1 MLRTIVIGT
10 CVSIQGVLERTLS
23 NGMIVVRVGDK
34 TYTGRA
40 VAQQTAEA

>member
-10 CVSIQGVLERTLS
+10 CVSIQGVVERTLS
-23 NGMIVVRVGDK
+23 NGMLVVRVGDK

-40 VAQQTAEA
+40 VERPAA

>member
-23 NGMIVVRVGDK
+23 NGMLVVRVGDK

-40 VAQQTAEA
+40 VDSARA

>member
-1 MLRTIVIGT
+1 MLRTIIIGT

-23 NGMIVVRVGDK
+23 NGMLVVRVGDK

-40 VAQQTAEA
+40 VDSVKA